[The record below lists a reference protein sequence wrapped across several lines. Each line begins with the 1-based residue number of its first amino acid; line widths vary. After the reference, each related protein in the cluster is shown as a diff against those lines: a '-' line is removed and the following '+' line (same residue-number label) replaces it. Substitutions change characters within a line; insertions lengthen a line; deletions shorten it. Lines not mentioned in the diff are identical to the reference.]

1 MTIDAGVGAGDPN
14 IIFRTNSTERMRI
27 SANGSVSVGNAAAS
41 ETNDG
46 NWSARLVA
54 RGSDHARIDAIQNV
68 DGVCMTMYSHAGIG
82 AGRVGTMSNHSI
94 DLMTNGIPR
103 VGVDLSGNMSVTGT
117 ITESSSITYK
127 ENVDPIT
134 NALELVTQLVGVT
147 YDRKDG
153 SAKDRAGL
161 IAEQVN
167 EVLPNVVKKNEEGGA
182 EAIAYTNLIAYL
194 IESVKELK
202 SEIDE
207 LRGK

>member
-1 MTIDAGVGAGDPN
+1 M
-14 IIFRTNSTERMRI
+14 
-27 SANGSVSVGNAAAS
+27 
-41 ETNDG
+41 
-46 NWSARLVA
+46 
-54 RGSDHARIDAIQNV
+54 RIDASGNV
-68 DGVCMTMYSHAGIG
+68 GIG
-82 AGRVGTMSNHSI
+82 TMAPEARLDVKTTLAITEEPVANANSELFLYSRFSDSQRGFVTLRCESLSSGSSDLVFRTRNNYIDGERVRI
-94 DLMTNGIPR
+94 DS
-103 VGVDLSGNMSVTGT
+103 SGNMSVTGT